1 MLEQNQILSSLQHY
15 KMQHQ
20 HRYGIEDIGIFGSYA
35 KNCATEKSDI
45 DVYVKLKNSNLFLL
59 SRMRLELE
67 EMFGVPTDIVQ
78 VRDKMNQT
86 LKKHI
91 EEEAISA

>member
-1 MLEQNQILSSLQHY
+1 MLEKNQILSSLQHY
-15 KMQHQ
+15 KKQHQ
-20 HRYGIEDIGIFGSYA
+20 HQLCRFRRHRYFRSYA

-67 EMFGVPTDIVQ
+67 GDVWCTRQILFKYEI
-78 VRDKMNQT
+78 K
-86 LKKHI
+86 
-91 EEEAISA
+91 